1 MGTAHESKTQDRDSH
16 QIPDFIT
23 PGVAIQ
29 NSGENKK
36 KAVDGVCM
44 DAILGHLFAIFIRL
58 GGFGLLILGVLDS
71 SFLFMPLGNDLL
83 MVALTAREHKLL
95 PVFAAMATAGSV
107 LGCWLVDRI
116 ARKGGEEG
124 LDRIVSRR
132 QLEFVKGQ
140 VRNRAGWA
148 IVFASLM
155 PPPFPFTPIVAAA
168 SAFQYPSRKL
178 LGLIAISRFI
188 RFSLVGL
195 LAIAFGRRILD
206 LAKSPAV
213 RTGILILVAI
223 FVIGSVYSI
232 VTWFKRGRRAA
243 ARTHRSTKPVA

>member
-1 MGTAHESKTQDRDSH
+1 VGTAHESKTQDGDSH

-178 LGLIAISRFI
+178 LGQVSGGAHGNPDPGSNLRDRQRVLDRYLVQARPAGGGTDPPINEAG
-188 RFSLVGL
+188 SL
-195 LAIAFGRRILD
+195 
-206 LAKSPAV
+206 KQSAV
-213 RTGILILVAI
+213 RSSESTG
-223 FVIGSVYSI
+223 
-232 VTWFKRGRRAA
+232 T
-243 ARTHRSTKPVA
+243 T